1 MEAEGKVVASVVTC
15 SWEASVLTWQW
26 HMLLLGRTAPWCSNP
41 SSGFDAFDS
50 LSLNFL
56 ICKMGAV
63 TMPTYLLYLFISLF
77 IYFERDR
84 DSVSGGGAERE
95 GERESQA
102 GSKLSAQSP
111 ECRARTHETTSS

>member
-1 MEAEGKVVASVVTC
+1 MEAEGRVVAPVVTC

-26 HMLLLGRTAPWCSNP
+26 HMLLLGRPAPRGSNP

-63 TMPTYLLYLFISLF
+63 TMPIYLLTLF
-77 IYFERDR
+77 IY
-84 DSVSGGGAERE
+84 
-95 GERESQA
+95 
-102 GSKLSAQSP
+102 L
-111 ECRARTHETTSS
+111 